1 MISSTLRSRLA
12 SGLSMITQFVGK
24 KIAGQAVRDRF
35 AGGFTIAAA
44 FFPLARRRAYNAHAS
59 FKVPD

>member
-1 MISSTLRSRLA
+1 MVA
-12 SGLSMITQFVGK
+12 QFVGK